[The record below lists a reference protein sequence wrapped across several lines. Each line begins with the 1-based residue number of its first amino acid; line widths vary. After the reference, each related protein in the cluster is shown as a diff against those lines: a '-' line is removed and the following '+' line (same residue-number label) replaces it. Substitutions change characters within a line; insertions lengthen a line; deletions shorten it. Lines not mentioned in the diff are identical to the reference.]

1 MASTFVAGVIVGIL
15 LWQIFFFVCTTMLRR
30 PPMMAPMMA
39 PIPSPMK
46 RNSLLDNSCRIYAI
60 TVTCR
65 RSTQAPDLV
74 RISQTL
80 RSVPNIFWIIYE
92 VAPAPSQLVQDILSR
107 SQISHRYMH
116 VHDRRNSSRSCERT
130 LLYLE
135 ALEWLRKS
143 ITLPT
148 GTVIFINEQHVYHHQ
163 LFREIRCT
171 RSISVF
177 PVGLEG
183 TILSNRIRISTP
195 ILKEG
200 KVVAVAGSALFLS
213 GTAFSLRLL
222 QLSPTYIGAAGERF
236 LNSTSTVAHLSLS
249 LMDLVPV
256 AKNCTQILTWN
267 TQTNYYATFPHFSA
281 LHKSLPQH
289 IPLSHTNLVRLYRS
303 MSQ

>member
-213 GTAFSLRLL
+213 G
-222 QLSPTYIGAAGERF
+222 ERF